1 MLTLLGLGFDLKF
14 HDSVLDL
21 YLETTFYGYGFILDG
36 FMVFDVDIH
45 ELSNDSCYLLMAT
58 TRNTCDDMI
67 L

>member
-1 MLTLLGLGFDLKF
+1 MLTLLGLGFGLKF

-21 YLETTFYGYGFILDG
+21 YLETTFYGSCFILDG
-36 FMVFDVDIH
+36 FMIFGVDVH

-58 TRNTCDDMI
+58 IRNTCDDMI